1 MTIIL
6 LILGLIFLVGG
17 AEIVVRG
24 SVSLG
29 KKINV
34 SLFAIGIVIVA
45 AGTSLPELASAIKA
59 VITNHSDL
67 AVGAVVGSNIA
78 NLILIMAA
86 TSFFA
91 PIDKINQN
99 QINQAWMNIGLG
111 LILILMHILF
121 LPFNYLYGIIAV
133 SLLFLIMFL
142 QVKKG
147 AINMSGVDEKGDYS
161 IIVSIIFIT
170 LGIFLLIYGSDL
182 FVNSAINIAN
192 VFNIPEAI
200 IGISLVAFGTS
211 LPELA
216 VGILAAIKRKV
227 DFALGNVLGSNIY
240 NVLGVLGIS
249 SFFGNFN
256 MPNIL
261 GYQDLIFMLFV
272 TFLILGFMFFIKRI
286 GRLYGSIGLLMY
298 FSYIVYIYNLS
309 ALSDVM

>member
-1 MTIIL
+1 MN
-6 LILGLIFLVGG
+6 LIFLLVGLALLIFG

-29 KKINV
+29 KKFNV

-45 AGTSLPELASAIKA
+45 GGTSLPELASAINA
-59 VITNHSDL
+59 VLSNHSDL

-86 TSFFA
+86 TSFLA
-91 PIDKINQN
+91 PIENINQN
-99 QINQAWMNIGLG
+99 QINQAWMNIVLAT
-111 LILILMHILF
+111 ILILMSFFL
-121 LPFNYLYGIIAV
+121 LPFNFIYGFIAV
-133 SLLFLIMFL
+133 LILFITMFI

-147 AINMSGVDEKGDYS
+147 IIDVSDVSEKGDYS
-161 IIVSIIFIT
+161 TLASIVFII

-182 FVNSAINIAN
+182 FVNSAIEIAN
-192 VFNIPEAI
+192 NLNIPEAI
-200 IGISLVAFGTS
+200 VGISLVAFGTS

-256 MPNIL
+256 IPKTIAE
-261 GYQDLIFMLFV
+261 QDLFFMLFV
-272 TFLILGFMFFIKRI
+272 TFMILGFMFFIKKI
-286 GRLYGSIGLLMY
+286 GRTYGSIGLVIY
-298 FSYIVYIYNLS
+298 ISYIFFIYN
-309 ALSDVM
+309 

>member
-309 ALSDVM
+309 ALSDR